1 MKENTF
7 PPWLAEGISLN
18 EMRARKAAARAS
30 DEIQKQKDLV
40 DHALDTLDEV
50 FIVFDLEGNLI
61 TWNKKGG
68 EVTGYSYEELPSMK
82 ILDFL
87 EPDDLRL
94 VSEAIAR
101 AQEDGQPAS
110 VEVNLRT
117 RDGTAI
123 PYEFYGSILK
133 GPTGDPIGVTA
144 IGRDISERRRAA
156 EAIRQSEERLRIIA
170 GNVPDIIW
178 TTDMNLN
185 FTYAS
190 PSVKQQVGYTVEE
203 ALTLKLQDV
212 LTPASFE
219 FALQRYAGELET
231 AGETVSD
238 PPTPVVVELELIRKD
253 GTAFW
258 TELSMGF
265 LRLPDDT
272 PYGILG
278 ISRDI
283 SERKRVEEERNQ
295 YRELLEEQVRD
306 RTEELESANL
316 KLMYLNRRLEENL
329 LTLSNLNRELDAF
342 SYSVSHDLQ
351 APLRAIE
358 GFSNMLEETH
368 SHQLDEEGLRLLGVV
383 KQNTEHMGVL
393 IDDLLTFSR
402 TAGQELRKS
411 EVDMQSLADDV
422 MHELKPTFEGRQVE
436 FNIGYL
442 PPALCDA
449 SMMRQVL
456 VNLLTN
462 AIKFTRPRELAR
474 IEVGATDED
483 GKLVYH
489 VKDNGV
495 GFDQMYEEKLYRV
508 FHRLHADDEFEG
520 TGVGLAL
527 AQRIVLQHG
536 GRLWAESTLG
546 EGATFYFS
554 IPLPGDLPA

>member
-1 MKENTF
+1 MEQ
-7 PPWLAEGISLN
+7 
-18 EMRARKAAARAS
+18 
-30 DEIQKQKDLV
+30 DERHTHLV
-40 DHALDTLDEV
+40 DHALDTLDDV
-50 FIVFDLEGNLI
+50 FIVFDLEWNLI
-61 TWNKKGG
+61 SWNKKVS
-68 EVTGYSYEELPSMK
+68 EVTGYSNEELPSMK

-101 AQEDGQPAS
+101 AHEDELPAI
-110 VEVNLRT
+110 VEVNLLT
-117 RDGTAI
+117 RDGTAVA
-123 PYEFYGSILK
+123 YEFYGSLLK
-133 GPTGDPIGVTA
+133 GPTGDTIGVTA
-144 IGRDISERRRAA
+144 IGRDISERERAA
-156 EAIRQSEERLRIIA
+156 EAIGQSEERLRIIA
-170 GNVPDIIW
+170 GNVLDIIW
-178 TTDMNLN
+178 TTDINLN

-190 PSVKQQVGYTVEE
+190 PSVKRQMGYAVEE
-203 ALTLKLQDV
+203 ALTLKLQDF
-212 LTPASFE
+212 LTPASLE
-219 FALQRYAGELET
+219 FALQRYAGELDI
-231 AGETVSD
+231 ASETVSD
-238 PPTPVVVELELIRKD
+238 PPVPVVVELELIRKD
-253 GTAFW
+253 GTTFW
-258 TELSMGF
+258 TEMSMGF

-283 SERKRVEEERNQ
+283 TERKRVEEELSE

-329 LTLSNLNRELDAF
+329 HTLSNVNRELDAF

-351 APLRAIE
+351 APLRAIK
-358 GFSNMLEETH
+358 GFSHMLEEMH

-411 EVDMQSLADDV
+411 EVDMQSLVDGV
-422 MHELKPTFEGRQVE
+422 MHELMPTFEGRQVE

-442 PPALCDA
+442 PPAFCDA
-449 SMMRQVL
+449 SMMRLVL
-456 VNLLTN
+456 VNLLSN

-474 IEVGATDED
+474 IEVDAMDEGD
-483 GKLVYH
+483 TSVYY

-495 GFDQMYEEKLYRV
+495 GFDQRYEEKLYGV
-508 FHRLHADDEFEG
+508 FHRLHGDDEFEG

-527 AQRIVLQHG
+527 AQRIVLRHS

-546 EGATFYFS
+546 EGAIFYFT
-554 IPLPGDLPA
+554 IPDLEADLHDSGRHGH

>member
-1 MKENTF
+1 MEQ
-7 PPWLAEGISLN
+7 
-18 EMRARKAAARAS
+18 
-30 DEIQKQKDLV
+30 DERHMNLV
-40 DHALDTLDEV
+40 DHALDNLDDV

-61 TWNKKGG
+61 TWNKKGS
-68 EVTGYSYEELPSMK
+68 EVTGYSNEELPSMK

-94 VSEAIAR
+94 VSKAIAR
-101 AQEDGQPAS
+101 AQEDELPAI
-110 VEVNLRT
+110 VEVNLLT
-117 RDGTAI
+117 RDGTAV
-123 PYEFYGSILK
+123 PYEFYGSLLK
-133 GPTGDPIGVTA
+133 GPTGDTIGVTA
-144 IGRDISERRRAA
+144 IGRDISERERAA
-156 EAIRQSEERLRIIA
+156 EAIGQSEERLRIIA
-170 GNVPDIIW
+170 GNVLDIIW
-178 TTDMNLN
+178 TTDINLN

-190 PSVKQQVGYTVEE
+190 PSVKRQMGYAVEE
-203 ALTLKLQDV
+203 ALTLKLQDF
-212 LTPASFE
+212 LTPASLE
-219 FALQRYAGELET
+219 FALQRYAGELDI
-231 AGETVSD
+231 ASETVSD
-238 PPTPVVVELELIRKD
+238 PPVPVVVELELIRKD
-253 GTAFW
+253 GTTFW
-258 TELSMGF
+258 TEMSMGF

-283 SERKRVEEERNQ
+283 TERKRVEEELSE

-329 LTLSNLNRELDAF
+329 HTLSNVNRELDAF

-351 APLRAIE
+351 APLRAIK
-358 GFSNMLEETH
+358 GFSHMLEEMH

-411 EVDMQSLADDV
+411 EVDMQSLVDGV
-422 MHELKPTFEGRQVE
+422 MHELMPTFEGRQVE

-442 PPALCDA
+442 PPAFCDA
-449 SMMRQVL
+449 SMMRLVL
-456 VNLLTN
+456 VNLLSN

-474 IEVGATDED
+474 IEVDAMDEGD
-483 GKLVYH
+483 TSVYY

-495 GFDQMYEEKLYRV
+495 GFDQRYEEKLYGV
-508 FHRLHADDEFEG
+508 FHRLHGDDEFEG

-527 AQRIVLQHG
+527 AQRIVLRHG

-546 EGATFYFS
+546 EGAIFYFT
-554 IPLPGDLPA
+554 IPDLEADLHDSGRHGH

>member
-1 MKENTF
+1 M
-7 PPWLAEGISLN
+7 
-18 EMRARKAAARAS
+18 
-30 DEIQKQKDLV
+30 
-40 DHALDTLDEV
+40 
-50 FIVFDLEGNLI
+50 
-61 TWNKKGG
+61 
-68 EVTGYSYEELPSMK
+68 
-82 ILDFL
+82 
-87 EPDDLRL
+87 
-94 VSEAIAR
+94 
-101 AQEDGQPAS
+101 
-110 VEVNLRT
+110 
-117 RDGTAI
+117 
-123 PYEFYGSILK
+123 
-133 GPTGDPIGVTA
+133 
-144 IGRDISERRRAA
+144 
-156 EAIRQSEERLRIIA
+156 
-170 GNVPDIIW
+170 
-178 TTDMNLN
+178 
-185 FTYAS
+185 
-190 PSVKQQVGYTVEE
+190 
-203 ALTLKLQDV
+203 
-212 LTPASFE
+212 
-219 FALQRYAGELET
+219 QRYAGELET

-272 PYGILG
+272 PYRILG

-368 SHQLDEEGLRLLGVV
+368 SHQFDEGGLRLLGVV

-402 TAGQELRKS
+402 TASQELRKS

-489 VKDNGV
+489 AKDNGV

>member
-1 MKENTF
+1 MEQ
-7 PPWLAEGISLN
+7 
-18 EMRARKAAARAS
+18 
-30 DEIQKQKDLV
+30 DERHMNLV
-40 DHALDTLDEV
+40 DHALDNLDDV

-61 TWNKKGG
+61 TWNKKGS
-68 EVTGYSYEELPSMK
+68 EVTGYSNEELPSMK

-94 VSEAIAR
+94 VSKAIAR
-101 AQEDGQPAS
+101 AQEDELPAI
-110 VEVNLRT
+110 VEVNLLT
-117 RDGTAI
+117 RDGTAV
-123 PYEFYGSILK
+123 PYEFYGSLLK
-133 GPTGDPIGVTA
+133 GPTGDTIGITA
-144 IGRDISERRRAA
+144 IGRDISERERAA
-156 EAIRQSEERLRIIA
+156 EAVRQSEERLRIIA

-178 TTDMNLN
+178 TSDMNLN

-190 PSVKQQVGYTVEE
+190 PSVKRQMGYAVEE
-203 ALTLKLQDV
+203 ALTLKLQDF

-219 FALQRYAGELET
+219 FALQRYADELEI

-238 PPTPVVVELELIRKD
+238 PPIPVVVELELIRKD
-253 GTAFW
+253 GTTFW
-258 TELSMGF
+258 TEMSMGF

-283 SERKRVEEERNQ
+283 TERKRVEEELSE

-358 GFSNMLEETH
+358 GFSNMLEEMH

-383 KQNTEHMGVL
+383 KQNTDHMGVL

-402 TAGQELRKS
+402 TAGRELRKS
-411 EVDMQSLADDV
+411 EVDMQSLADGV
-422 MHELKPTFEGRQVE
+422 MHELMPTFEGRQVE

-442 PPALCDA
+442 PPAFCDA

-456 VNLLTN
+456 VNLLSN

-474 IEVGATDED
+474 IEVEAMDEGD
-483 GKLVYH
+483 TSVYY

-495 GFDQMYEEKLYRV
+495 GFDQRYEEKLYGV
-508 FHRLHADDEFEG
+508 FHRLHGDDEFEG

-527 AQRIVLQHG
+527 AQRIVLRHG

-546 EGATFYFS
+546 EGAIFYFT
-554 IPLPGDLPA
+554 IPDLEADLHDSGRHGH